1 MLLDGAVALSDLEVV
16 LWDNNRTTAGHEGAG
31 FLAVAVRV
39 ISLPQVLV
47 GCTLSEPET
56 TV

>member
-16 LWDNNRTTAGHEGAG
+16 LWDNNRTTAGQVGAG